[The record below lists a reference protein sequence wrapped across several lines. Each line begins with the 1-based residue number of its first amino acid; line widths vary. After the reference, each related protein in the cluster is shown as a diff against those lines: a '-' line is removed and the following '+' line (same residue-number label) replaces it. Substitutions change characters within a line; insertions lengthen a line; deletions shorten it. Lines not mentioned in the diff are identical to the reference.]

1 MQLSTVFVVVSVLLW
16 IFFNSYDEKGAYL
29 MASFLSQLPIF
40 VYLYIKHVK
49 PLIKRVEVLESK
61 LHQLDSKLNQL
72 ESETSN
78 FEDNIRN
85 HIKAFYRNQITLD
98 TKLEDNTKWTAKIST
113 EVGVLRKQ
121 VNKLSGKHISKQKQ

>member
-1 MQLSTVFVVVSVLLW
+1 MQLSTVIVVVYVLSW

-29 MASFLSQLPIF
+29 MASFLRQLPIF
-40 VYLYIKHVK
+40 IYLYIKHVK

-61 LHQLDSKLNQL
+61 LHQLESKSHQL

-85 HIKAFYRNQITLD
+85 HIKAFSRNQITLD

-113 EVGVLRKQ
+113 DVGVLKKQ

>member
-1 MQLSTVFVVVSVLLW
+1 MQLSTVFVVAYVLLW

-29 MASFLSQLPIF
+29 MASFLSQWPIF

-61 LHQLDSKLNQL
+61 LHQL

-98 TKLEDNTKWTAKIST
+98 NKLEDNTKWTAKIST